1 MFGSGVL
8 IGTDLTE
15 VLKRSILW
23 VLRQRPII
31 AVVFVAVRGSTLLPG
46 FRSGALIVSG
56 ATQLTRT
63 TTSGFVFP
71 QDWFKVL
78 FSGAAFSGPFS
89 GSGLF
94 ALCAYVFLGAFGAEN
109 GGVQYWAI
117 VMPPL
122 AAQMGEPSK
131 RMWLM

>member
-31 AVVFVAVRGSTLLPG
+31 AVVFVAVRGSSAI
-46 FRSGALIVSG
+46 RAASGALIVTGSIQFSG
-56 ATQLTRT
+56 A
-63 TTSGFVFP
+63 SASAFVFP